1 MYEFLAMRIHLGFLS
16 WDDVKTKSFFEK
28 VKEAYKKKYPG
39 EDIGNI

>member
-1 MYEFLAMRIHLGFLS
+1 MYEFIAMRIYEGFLT
-16 WDDVKTKSFFEK
+16 WDAIRKKSFFEK